1 MIGVYYE
8 HRMEVIFMQ
17 KSKINLTL
25 DKDLIEYAK
34 LYAEEQRTSV
44 SEIFTQFLLNLK
56 RAKEGDPTQIILAD
70 PDFRESLLET
80 ISRIKSG
87 KVKWSKYK
95 EVF

>member
-1 MIGVYYE
+1 MRKG
-8 HRMEVIFMQ
+8 
-17 KSKINLTL
+17 KINITL
-25 DKDLIEYAK
+25 DKDLLEYAQ

-70 PDFRESLLET
+70 PDFRESLLKT
-80 ISRIKSG
+80 ISKIKSG
-87 KVKWSKYK
+87 KIKWSKYQ

>member
-1 MIGVYYE
+1 MRKE
-8 HRMEVIFMQ
+8 
-17 KSKINLTL
+17 KINITL

-56 RAKEGDPTQIILAD
+56 RVKEGDPTQIILAD

-87 KVKWSKYK
+87 KMKWSKYK

>member
-1 MIGVYYE
+1 
-8 HRMEVIFMQ
+8 MQ
-17 KSKINLTL
+17 KGKLNLTL
-25 DKDLIEYAK
+25 DEDLIEYAK

-70 PDFRESLLET
+70 PDFRESLLKT

>member
-1 MIGVYYE
+1 
-8 HRMEVIFMQ
+8 MEVIFMQ

-25 DKDLIEYAK
+25 DKDLIEYVK

-44 SEIFTQFLLNLK
+44 SEIFAQFLLNLK

-80 ISRIKSG
+80 ISRIKGG

>member
-1 MIGVYYE
+1 MRKE
-8 HRMEVIFMQ
+8 
-17 KSKINLTL
+17 KINITL

-70 PDFRESLLET
+70 PDFRESLLQT

-87 KVKWSKYK
+87 KMKWSKYK

>member
-1 MIGVYYE
+1 
-8 HRMEVIFMQ
+8 MQ
-17 KSKINLTL
+17 KGKINLTL

-34 LYAEEQRTSV
+34 LYADEQRTSV

-56 RAKEGDPTQIILAD
+56 RAKEGDPTRIILAD

>member
-1 MIGVYYE
+1 MRKE
-8 HRMEVIFMQ
+8 R
-17 KSKINLTL
+17 INITL

-56 RAKEGDPTQIILAD
+56 RVKEGDPTQIILAD